1 MGRITRS
8 VEIRRI
14 FDRGRRLSRGPL
26 TLIGVRQDP
35 GREMRRVG
43 VIVGRRFGG
52 AVARNRIKRRL
63 RELLRTHPDTVPPGW
78 DWILLPRAPAGVWSS
93 VTLSQ
98 RVSALFDNWRHPE
111 KR

>member
-8 VEIRRI
+8 VEIRGI

-26 TLIGVRQDP
+26 TLIGVRQNP
-35 GREMRRVG
+35 GREARRVG

-63 RELLRTHPDTVPPGW
+63 RELVRTHPDAVPPGW
-78 DWILLPRAPAGVWSS
+78 DWILLPRAPAGLWSA

-98 RVSALFDNWRHPE
+98 RVSALFDEWQHPR
-111 KR
+111 KK